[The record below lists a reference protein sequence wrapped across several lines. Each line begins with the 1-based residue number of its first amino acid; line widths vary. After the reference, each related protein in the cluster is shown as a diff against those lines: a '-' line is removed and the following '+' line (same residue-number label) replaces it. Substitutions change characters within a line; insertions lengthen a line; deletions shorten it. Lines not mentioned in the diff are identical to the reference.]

1 MEKLRLLLPQLAR
14 LHKKLDES
22 YAALQELSYDELSDD
37 RKRAYQSYKISYLV
51 IPLNTPKA
59 DVFEVYEDINSG
71 GEYLTAQQVRRAVYY
86 GPYINVIDDL
96 KETCADFHAVRDPRA
111 VKVGTYAPC
120 KKDSDGELIL
130 RAFAFR
136 HNGNRFKTPIK
147 SFLNRELDGSADVDC
162 TTEEHKR
169 RVAVLV
175 EQRRHEFVS
184 VMKIARQIF
193 GDIAFRKGK
202 EKEDNDIEQ
211 STTKKNTVKKE
222 TSDYAISTTMWDAQY
237 CAIAELMAH
246 HPRYVEL
253 DFVKSKDRIAAALQD
268 NIRYGFFAT
277 DDNKTTASKFE
288 LRKHE
293 LKTLIQKAMETNGPR
308 GERSHHGVTVTT
320 TATTTLD
327 QRRSFPPEWR
337 RRLFVEQNGQ
347 CGLCGQS
354 MAESRLDETGYVHM
368 DHKQP
373 YSMGGP
379 TIYTNAQLVHSICN
393 RSKSNKDVH
402 G

>member
-1 MEKLRLLLPQLAR
+1 M
-14 LHKKLDES
+14 
-22 YAALQELSYDELSDD
+22 
-37 RKRAYQSYKISYLV
+37 V

-86 GPYINVIDDL
+86 GPYINVIDEL

-111 VKVGTYAPC
+111 VKAGTYSPC

-147 SFLNRELDGSADVDC
+147 SFLNRELDGSADADI
-162 TTEEHKR
+162 TTEDQKR
-169 RVAVLV
+169 RVSDLV
-175 EQRRHEFVS
+175 EQRRREFVT

-193 GDIAFRKGK
+193 GDNAFRKGK
-202 EKEDNDIEQ
+202 EKEGNDIEQ
-211 STTKKNTVKKE
+211 STTKKNPGKKE
-222 TSDYAISTTMWDAQY
+222 TSDYAIAATMWDAQY

-246 HPRYVEL
+246 HPRYEEL
-253 DFVKSKDRIAAALQD
+253 DFVKSKDRIAAALQE
-268 NIRYGFFAT
+268 NIRTGFFAT

-293 LKTLIQKAMETNGPR
+293 LKTLIQKAMEKNGHC
-308 GERSHHGVTVTT
+308 GERSHHGRTVTT
-320 TATTTLD
+320 TIALD
-327 QRRSFPPEWR
+327 QRRSFPSEWR
-337 RRLFVEQNGQ
+337 SRLFAEQDGQ

-354 MAESRLDETGYVHM
+354 MDESRLDETDYVHM

-373 YSMGGP
+373 YSKGGP
-379 TIYTNAQLVHSICN
+379 TIYANAQLVHSICN